1 MVFLD
6 GIVARIGLLT
16 LALAGL
22 AAFAA
27 ASARGDAAAP
37 IYDRGSVAVIE
48 LELPQASIQALEADP
63 EGAYQPGTFSLAT
76 DATPAGGGTFST
88 PLAMEIRL
96 KGSASFKPLS
106 GKAAFKIKFP
116 KAGPFL
122 GLRKMTLNNMVED
135 PSMIHETLAY
145 ETYRAAGVPAS
156 RTGFAY
162 LRINGID
169 YGVYLNIENL
179 DDVALTKIFGG
190 FDDEVQHMYEG
201 ENGADVKPELIGDFE
216 IDEGDEADISD
227 LEALVTAVNAG
238 GSDPWSTQVAPFA
251 DLEEMTRMWAVEK
264 YAGQFDGYAGGLGS
278 DHPNNY
284 YLYSDPLGRFQMLPW
299 GQDETWKEDNHLDFD
314 GPAGLLFD
322 KCLADAGC
330 ESAYVDALTELHTTI
345 PDLDLDTVA
354 VCTAATLAPW
364 QELEEAESTR
374 FEWDAAE
381 IAAGVAETRE
391 FIATRPAELADW
403 LGLEA
408 PDVPSGDTPCPADE
422 ETPSDPDPDSPGPD
436 VKSSP
441 PAGPPVP
448 ISLPLPAPKLGPTR
462 VAGSVLSTRVTGL
475 PGGGVVVQRGRIPGR
490 RGPVGVCS
498 RRVEAGAASQ
508 LTVRC
513 VLSKGA
519 RQRLRSGALKVT
531 LVTSYRSENVAIELP
546 ARTVNVLRS

>member
-1 MVFLD
+1 MISVD
-6 GIVARIGLLT
+6 GVVGRIGLLT
-16 LALAGL
+16 LALAGPF
-22 AAFAA
+22 AFGAVE
-27 ASARGDAAAP
+27 ARADDAAAP
-37 IYDRGSVAVIE
+37 IYDPGSVAAIE
-48 LELPQASIQALEADP
+48 LQLPQASIEALEADP

-76 DATPAGGGTFST
+76 DATPGGGGTFSA
-88 PLAMEIRL
+88 PQAMEIRL

-116 KAGPFL
+116 KSGPFL

-145 ETYRAAGVPAS
+145 DVYREAGVPAS

-162 LRINGID
+162 LRINGVD

-179 DDVALTKIFGG
+179 DDVALTKIFAG

-227 LEALVTAVNAG
+227 LEALVAAVNASG
-238 GSDPWSTQVAPFA
+238 PDPWSTQVAPFA
-251 DLEEMTRMWAVEK
+251 DLEEMARMWAVEK
-264 YAGQFDGYAGGLGS
+264 YAGQFDGYAGAVGS

-284 YLYSDPLGRFQMLPW
+284 YLYSDPQGRFQMLPW

-322 KCLADAGC
+322 ECLADAGC
-330 ESAYVDALTELHTTI
+330 ESTYVDALTELHATI
-345 PDLDLDTVA
+345 PGLDLDTVA
-354 VCTAATLAPW
+354 ICTAEMLAPW
-364 QELEEAESTR
+364 QELEEAESSR
-374 FEWDAAE
+374 FEWDTAD

-408 PDVPSGDTPCPADE
+408 PDVPSGDTPCPADGE
-422 ETPSDPDPDSPGPD
+422 VPPDPVPD
-436 VKSSP
+436 AKPNP
-441 PAGPPVP
+441 PIVPPVSIAP
-448 ISLPLPAPKLGPTR
+448 PPTPKLGPTR
-462 VAGSVLSTRVTGL
+462 VSGPVLSTRVTGL
-475 PGGGVVVQRGRIPGR
+475 SDGGIVVQRGRVAGR

-498 RRVEAGAASQ
+498 RRIEAGTAPRR
-508 LTVRC
+508 TIRC

-519 RQRLRSGALKVT
+519 RQRLRSHALKVT
-531 LVTSYRSENVAIELP
+531 LLTSYRSEGVAVELP
-546 ARTVNVLRS
+546 TRTVNVPHS